1 MSTASARLGPAVSAV
16 LLLLRLVAGLIMAYH
31 GLSKFQGGIPNF
43 AGAVQ
48 SLGFP
53 ASIVLAWIVALLE
66 LVGGLMVAV
75 GLFAR
80 IPAAL
85 IALEMLITGVYV
97 KLIKAGLGFVAP
109 GEQPGVGAEVDF
121 LYLVAFLVVAVLGP
135 GMYSLDAAMG
145 REKAVPAGAA
155 ARAG

>member
-1 MSTASARLGPAVSAV
+1 MSTASARLSPAVPAM

-31 GLSKFQGGIPNF
+31 GLVKFQGGIPNF
-43 AGAVQ
+43 AGGVQ

-53 ASIVLAWIVALLE
+53 AATLLAWIVPLVE

-75 GLFAR
+75 GLFSRVA
-80 IPAAL
+80 AAL

-97 KLIKAGLGFVAP
+97 KLIKSGVGFIAP
-109 GEQPGVGAEVDF
+109 GDQPGAGAEVDF

-135 GMYSLDAAMG
+135 GRYSLDAAMG
-145 REKAVPAGAA
+145 REESAPAGAG